1 MPTRPPALPREVT
14 EVLAAAPR
22 RVLHVDDNAMSL
34 RLLAQMLERLPGVRV
49 SSLSDPL
56 QAVLLA
62 PSLQPDLILLDIRME
77 PIDGFEVLAR
87 LRASAALVH
96 VPVVAVTAEA
106 APAELLRMRQ
116 TGFDRV
122 LPFPLDLVQLLDTV
136 AALLDTCRS
145 AAAA

>member
-62 PSLQPDLILLDIRME
+62 PSLQPDLILLDIRMA